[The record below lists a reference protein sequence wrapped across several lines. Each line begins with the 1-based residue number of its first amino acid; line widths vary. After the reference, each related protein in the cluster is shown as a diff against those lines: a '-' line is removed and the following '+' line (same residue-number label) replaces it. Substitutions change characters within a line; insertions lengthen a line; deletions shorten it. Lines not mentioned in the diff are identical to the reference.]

1 MNEPQKSG
9 RLEGCNFQTA
19 KGRGLRTPQTIAKTL
34 YQSSRE
40 NASPNLA
47 RKGGVPR
54 MGWSM
59 IFTTIGVACAAKWF
73 MDLLDKLE
81 GEVSD

>member
-1 MNEPQKSG
+1 M
-9 RLEGCNFQTA
+9 
-19 KGRGLRTPQTIAKTL
+19 GLAPTVKFSTPKL
-34 YQSSRE
+34 YQISQE

-59 IFTTIGVACAAKWF
+59 IFTAIGVGCVAKWF

>member
-1 MNEPQKSG
+1 
-9 RLEGCNFQTA
+9 
-19 KGRGLRTPQTIAKTL
+19 
-34 YQSSRE
+34 
-40 NASPNLA
+40 
-47 RKGGVPR
+47 

-59 IFTTIGVACAAKWF
+59 IFTAIGVGCAAKWF